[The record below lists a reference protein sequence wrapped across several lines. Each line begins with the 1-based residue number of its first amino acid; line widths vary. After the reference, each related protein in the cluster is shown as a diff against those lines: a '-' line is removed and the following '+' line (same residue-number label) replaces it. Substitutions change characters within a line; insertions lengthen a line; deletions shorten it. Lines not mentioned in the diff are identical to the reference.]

1 MKTQSIAQPTPP
13 VVRACGDVTLRFR
26 RSNAR
31 GWAMGESRHGVTA
44 SDAIVAKAREM
55 RAAGMSHRRIGAEL
69 GVPWQTCEGW
79 TSMRKRLP
87 HARIVVTRVAPSK
100 RSINP
105 QASPMRQGL
114 AFDRVGGYEV
124 AATDSN
130 TKGTP

>member
-1 MKTQSIAQPTPP
+1 MQQ
-13 VVRACGDVTLRFR
+13 LRFR
-26 RSNAR
+26 QSTARGYPVGESHGRARHSNAVV
-31 GWAMGESRHGVTA
+31 EQ
-44 SDAIVAKAREM
+44 ARAW
-55 RAAGMSHRRIGAEL
+55 RAAGWTHAAIGQAIGAPRSSVEAWCARRRRIVAP
-69 GVPWQTCEGW
+69 V
-79 TSMRKRLP
+79 
-87 HARIVVTRVAPSK
+87 RIVVTRVAPSK